1 MTIRVLIVDDHSV
14 VREGLRMFLGRDPEL
29 EVVDEA
35 ADGAEAIEKARDLR
49 PDVVLMDLVIPV
61 IDGIAATSIIR
72 CELPETEVV
81 VLTNMLESASVMGA
95 IRAGAISYLLKDAQ
109 AAEVRTAI
117 KAAAARRD
125 HLSPQVAACLVHEVR
140 GPENPARLT
149 EREEGVFGL
158 LAQGHT
164 SQEIGHAG
172 HRSDDTVQS

>member
-14 VREGLRMFLGRDPEL
+14 VREGLRMFLGRDQEL

-35 ADGAEAIEKARDLR
+35 ADGDEAIEKARDLR

-117 KAAAARRD
+117 KAAAAGQV
-125 HLSPQVAACLVHEVR
+125 HLFPQASAYLLHEVR
-140 GPENPARLT
+140 APENPAPLPHRASDSFTFLPPRQPNT
-149 EREEGVFGL
+149 E
-158 LAQGHT
+158 T
-164 SQEIGHAG
+164 
-172 HRSDDTVQS
+172 TT